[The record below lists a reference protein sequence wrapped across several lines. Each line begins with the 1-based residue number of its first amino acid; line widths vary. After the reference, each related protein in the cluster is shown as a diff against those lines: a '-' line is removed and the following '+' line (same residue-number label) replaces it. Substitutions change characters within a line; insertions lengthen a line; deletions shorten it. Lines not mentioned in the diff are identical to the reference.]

1 MQGRRVAIVTGSS
14 SGIGLETSLT
24 LARKGFYTYATM
36 RKVEEEK
43 SRPLIDAAKNENL
56 TLQVTELDVNN
67 DESVANAID
76 TIVDER
82 MRIDVLVNNAGY
94 ALGGAL
100 EETSMDEIKAQ
111 FETNFFGAVRA
122 MQAVLPIMRKQGTG
136 KIVNITSM
144 GGRIAIPLSSPYH
157 GSKFALEGLSESIQY
172 ELEHFG
178 IKIILIEPGAV
189 GSNFW
194 KNIKIAKS
202 SSDSNSP
209 YAQFGNQIMKAFKEM
224 EQNVM
229 NPSEVAKTILDAVTS
244 DNPQLRYVVGE
255 DATKTIEARKNI
267 SDEEFGDLI
276 ENQFGI

>member
-1 MQGRRVAIVTGSS
+1 
-14 SGIGLETSLT
+14 
-24 LARKGFYTYATM
+24 
-36 RKVEEEK
+36 
-43 SRPLIDAAKNENL
+43 
-56 TLQVTELDVNN
+56 
-67 DESVANAID
+67 
-76 TIVDER
+76 
-82 MRIDVLVNNAGY
+82 LVNNAGY

-100 EETSMDEIKAQ
+100 EETSMNEIKAQ

-122 MQAVLPIMRKQGTG
+122 MKVVLPVMRKQRTG

-144 GGRIAIPLSSPYH
+144 GGRISIPLSSPYH

-172 ELEHFG
+172 ELELLG

-202 SSDSNSP
+202 SSNNNSP
-209 YAQFGNQIMKAFKEM
+209 YTQFGNQIMKAFKEM
-224 EQNVM
+224 EQNAM

-255 DATKTIEARKNI
+255 DAAKTIEARKNM
-267 SDEEFGDLI
+267 SDKEFGDLI
-276 ENQFGI
+276 KNQFGI